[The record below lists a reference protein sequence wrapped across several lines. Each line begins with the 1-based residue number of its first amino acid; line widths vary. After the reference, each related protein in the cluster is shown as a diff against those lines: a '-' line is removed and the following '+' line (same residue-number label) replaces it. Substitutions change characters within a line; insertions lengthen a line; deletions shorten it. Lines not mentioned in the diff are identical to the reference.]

1 MDEKINLE
9 TKKIYQF
16 SEKWSVRDSALELQ
30 LFGGQIRILR
40 AFLPIGTC
48 LIEKRVTASAFMV
61 YTRKA
66 VLSKLKTR

>member
-1 MDEKINLE
+1 MDEKMNLE
-9 TKKIYQF
+9 TKKKYHF
-16 SEKWSVRDSALELQ
+16 LEKSSVRDSALELQ
-30 LFGGQIRILR
+30 LFEGQIRILR
-40 AFLPIGTC
+40 AFLPIATR